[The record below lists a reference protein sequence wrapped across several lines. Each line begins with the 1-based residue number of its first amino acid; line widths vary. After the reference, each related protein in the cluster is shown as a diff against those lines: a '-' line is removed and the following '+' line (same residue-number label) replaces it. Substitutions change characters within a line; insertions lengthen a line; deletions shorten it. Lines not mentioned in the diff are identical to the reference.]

1 MIATADGTIDAAPAP
16 PTAITAIG
24 WAGRA
29 LRRAWPLAD
38 QALVASVNVATTV
51 LLARGMSP
59 AAFGSYTLVYAVL
72 LCANGLQS
80 ALITQPHNVLGIGH
94 SGADYRRY
102 TATTAVSQLV
112 VSAAAGLVVL
122 ATGWIATL
130 VGWQH
135 ATLLLVLAPAIV
147 AAQLQ
152 EFARRVLYTEGR
164 HTAVFTN
171 DVITYGGQGLLVAV
185 LWRLGALTPAVAL
198 GALCAASAAGAAY
211 GLLQL
216 RASLQRTFDWRAVR
230 ENWEFGK
237 WLAGGEMLRW
247 LSSAE
252 MYQYLAAALLGSA
265 AAATMKAAQV
275 FFGPARLLIYALN
288 NVLPIHFAR
297 ALAESE
303 AAFDAAV
310 RRVLCLMAVPI
321 GLYCGIVA
329 LWSAPLLRL
338 VYGERYAG
346 AASVLSLYALSA
358 FLGYEAMLMGAALQ
372 AKRRTRSLFVAYI
385 YTSVVALAVGWL
397 LIRAFGVAGALIG
410 MILTSII
417 TNVVFWRAYRRHEA
431 PLATAGGG
439 PPTVTTPLRLPAA
452 TASPASTAAVPA
464 AAVPAAAVSA
474 ADGATSR
481 EVLRN
486 VFAMLDEEGVAC
498 CVLHGYD
505 RILDGEPLTGD
516 VDCAVPAGAARQRI
530 VTLLR
535 ANADRIGAHVVDVS
549 GDTNLFV
556 RFVAWGP
563 GDAPCVI
570 HLDLLPGFRYAGR
583 LFYPADELLATRR
596 WERGIPVPAPDVEFG
611 CYLVRKIAKGT
622 LSSDSGA
629 RLSAV
634 YARDPEGCRREV
646 ARFWG
651 TSDAR
656 LLVSASESGDWGA
669 VLSRRRALRAALLRR
684 FLVRQPRSVGRSALR
699 AMHGRLRL
707 RSAPPAG
714 VHVVLLGPDGVGK
727 STLIDAASRA
737 LAPLFGSVLCPGPA
751 PAVLPWS
758 GRDRPEGR
766 PHALRERPAHQSILK
781 ALYWLAYYRLTHL
794 TVVRPALQAGALV
807 VFHRSLVDAL
817 VDARRYRYG
826 GPRWLLEAV
835 VRRLPAPDL
844 VLVLDAPAEVVQSRK
859 QEVPFEETAR
869 QRGDYRALAASLA
882 NGHVLDAA
890 QPSPDVCRSMTRL
903 VVNLMS
909 ERTGRR
915 LDAGA

>member
-1 MIATADGTIDAAPAP
+1 MIATANGTIDAAPAA
-16 PTAITAIG
+16 AITAIG
-24 WAGRA
+24 WAGHA

-38 QALVASVNVATTV
+38 QALVASVNVVTTV

-80 ALITQPHNVLGIGH
+80 ALITQPHNVLGIGRL
-94 SGADYRRY
+94 GVDYRRY
-102 TATTAVSQLV
+102 TATTAVSQLA
-112 VSAAAGLVVL
+112 VSAAAALVVL
-122 ATGWIATL
+122 AAGSIATL

-135 ATLLLVLAPAIV
+135 ATLLVVLAPAIV

-164 HTAVFTN
+164 HAAVFTN
-171 DVITYGGQGLLVAV
+171 DVITYGGQGLLVAA

-198 GALCAASAAGAAY
+198 GAMCAASAAGAAY

-230 ENWEFGK
+230 DNWEFGK
-237 WLAGGEMLRW
+237 WLAGGEVLRW

-252 MYQYLAAALLGSA
+252 MYQYLAAALLGSV

-275 FFGPARLLIYALN
+275 FFGPARLLIYAVN
-288 NVLPIHFAR
+288 NVLPTHFAR

-303 AAFDAAV
+303 AAFDSAV
-310 RRVLCLMAVPI
+310 RRVLCWMAVPI
-321 GLYCGIVA
+321 GAYCGVVA

-338 VYGERYAG
+338 VYGERYAD

-372 AKRRTRSLFVAYI
+372 ARRRTRSFFVAYI
-385 YTSVVALAVGWL
+385 YTSVVSLTVGWL

-417 TNVVFWRAYRRHEA
+417 SNVVFWRAYRRREA
-431 PLATAGGG
+431 TLATGGG
-439 PPTVTTPLRLPAA
+439 AQLAALPQVELPAA
-452 TASPASTAAVPA
+452 TSSMVPAPA
-464 AAVPAAAVSA
+464 AAAG
-474 ADGATSR
+474 DGTTSR

-486 VFAMLDEEGVAC
+486 VFAVLDEAGIPC

-505 RILDGEPLTGD
+505 RIVDGKPLTGD
-516 VDCAVPAGAARQRI
+516 VDCAIPAGAARQRI
-530 VTLLR
+530 VALLR
-535 ANADRIGAHVVDVS
+535 AKADRIGAAVVDVS

-563 GDAPCVI
+563 RDTPCVI

-583 LFYPADELLATRR
+583 LLYPAEELLATRR

-611 CYLVRKIAKGT
+611 CYLARKIAKGT
-622 LSSDSGA
+622 LSADSAA

-634 YARDPEGCRREV
+634 YARDPAGCRRQV

-651 TSDAR
+651 ASDAR
-656 LLVSASESGDWGA
+656 LLVSASESANWSA
-669 VLSRRRALRAALLRR
+669 VLPRRRALRGALLRR
-684 FLVRQPRSVGRSALR
+684 FLVRQPRSAWRGALGAVHR
-699 AMHGRLRL
+699 RLRL
-707 RSAPPAG
+707 RPAPSPG

-727 STLIDAASRA
+727 STLIDAVSKE
-737 LAPLFGSVLCPGPA
+737 LAALFGTVLCPGPA

-758 GRDRPEGR
+758 GRGRREGR

-794 TVVRPALQAGALV
+794 MVVRPALRAGALV

-844 VLVLDAPAEVVQSRK
+844 VIVLDAPAEVVQSRK

-869 QRGDYRALAASLA
+869 QRGAYRALAARLA
-882 NGHVLDAA
+882 NGYVLDAA
-890 QPSPDVCRSMTRL
+890 QPSPDVCRSMMRL
-903 VVNLMS
+903 VVSHMS